1 MRSFIKKRLGDYAYP
16 IIIAIVAL
24 IIVGIIAGVVYS
36 KRDKVEAQRTAKIVE
51 VNGPCTV
58 MREGALLNAVAD
70 MPLYSGDTFYS
81 GIDASARIMIDDD
94 KFLYLDPTTRINFT
108 ASGTPEET
116 HTLIYVETGSML
128 TEVKEKLADGES
140 FDIVTPNSFMEI
152 HGTKTLTQVVADAQG
167 NITTSA
173 AVLQGNV
180 SFATVKLS
188 DGKIVYVQEDLI
200 AGQSLDVGTDA
211 GEIVS
216 AAELKQIVQTGQPSD
231 GVILVLSSYEEAG
244 IVKSDS
250 TFSSDFLDH
259 VIAVLLVSEQEDKAN
274 GISSSDTDTNGV
286 PDQIDNTNALRKT
299 GEDPKVADAGETEEE
314 RLAREEKERAEKE
327 KAEQEEADRLAAE
340 EADRLAAE
348 KAEDEARRRAEEAE
362 RTQQIQALEAAEAE
376 VAAYNQALAEA
387 QAEAERQAAEQVERD
402 RLAAE
407 QAASN
412 NSSSSTPSSDSSS
425 SDPSTSDPSTSDPS
439 DPSTS
444 DPTDPST
451 SDPSDPGSTTLQEGD
466 PDPIGGGTFT
476 GYYTADGY
484 PIYITSSETYYY
496 LEEPNEDGVTPYT
509 GELYSEPPTDP

>member
-1 MRSFIKKRLGDYAYP
+1 MRSFIKNRLGDYAYP

-152 HGTKTLTQVVADAQG
+152 HGTKTLTQVVADPQG

-180 SFATVKLS
+180 KFATVKLS
-188 DGKIVYVQEDLI
+188 DGQIVYVQEDLI
-200 AGQSLDVGTDA
+200 AGQSLGVETEKGDLVTAD
-211 GEIVS
+211 
-216 AAELKQIVQTGQPSD
+216 ELKQIVQTGQSSS
-231 GVILVLSSYEEAG
+231 GVILVLPTYDEAG
-244 IVKSDS
+244 IIKSDS
-250 TFSSDFLDH
+250 DFSSDFLDN
-259 VIAVLLVSEQEDKAN
+259 VIAVLLVSEQEDNAN
-274 GISSSDTDTNGV
+274 GISGSDSDKNGV
-286 PDQIDNTNALRKT
+286 SDPIDNTNALRKT
-299 GEDPKVADAGETEEE
+299 GEDPKVADAGDVGETEEE

-327 KAEQEEADRLAAE
+327 KAEREEADRLAAE
-340 EADRLAAE
+340 EAERLAAE
-348 KAEDEARRRAEEAE
+348 KAEDEARHRAEEAE
-362 RTQQIQALEAAEAE
+362 RTQQIQAIEAAEAE

-387 QAEAERQAAEQVERD
+387 QAEAERQAAAQAEAERQ
-402 RLAAE
+402 AAE

-412 NSSSSTPSSDSSS
+412 NSSSTPPSDSSS
-425 SDPSTSDPSTSDPS
+425 SDSSTSDPSTSDPS

-444 DPTDPST
+444 DP
-451 SDPSDPGSTTLQEGD
+451 SDPSSSTLNEGD
-466 PDPIGGGTFT
+466 EDPINHGTFT
-476 GYYTADGY
+476 GYYTADGHPLY
-484 PIYITSSETYYY
+484 LTSAETYYY
-496 LEEPNEDGVTPYT
+496 LEEPNSDGVVSYT
-509 GELYSEPPTDP
+509 GELYPEPPTDP

>member
-152 HGTKTLTQVVADAQG
+152 HGTKTLTQVVADPQG

-180 SFATVKLS
+180 KFATVKLS
-188 DGKIVYVQEDLI
+188 DGQIVYVQEDLI
-200 AGQSLDVGTDA
+200 AGQSLGVETEKGDLVTAD
-211 GEIVS
+211 
-216 AAELKQIVQTGQPSD
+216 ELKQIVQTGQSSS
-231 GVILVLSSYEEAG
+231 GVILVLPTYDEAG
-244 IVKSDS
+244 IIKSDS
-250 TFSSDFLDH
+250 DFSSDFLDN
-259 VIAVLLVSEQEDKAN
+259 VIAVLLVSEQEDNAN
-274 GISSSDTDTNGV
+274 GISGSDSDKNGV
-286 PDQIDNTNALRKT
+286 SDPIDNTNALRKT
-299 GEDPKVADAGETEEE
+299 GEDPKVADAGDVGETEEE
-314 RLAREEKERAEKE
+314 RLAREEKEKAEKE

-340 EADRLAAE
+340 EAERLAA
-348 KAEDEARRRAEEAE
+348 AEEAARQRDEE
-362 RTQQIQALEAAEAE
+362 RTQQIQAIEAAEAE

-387 QAEAERQAAEQVERD
+387 QAEAERQAAEQAERD

-444 DPTDPST
+444 DP
-451 SDPSDPGSTTLQEGD
+451 SDPSSSTLNEGD
-466 PDPIGGGTFT
+466 EDPINHGTFT
-476 GYYTADGY
+476 GYYTADGHPLY
-484 PIYITSSETYYY
+484 LTSAETYYY
-496 LEEPNEDGVTPYT
+496 LEEPNPDGVVYYT
-509 GELYSEPPTDP
+509 GELYSDPPTDP

>member
-1 MRSFIKKRLGDYAYP
+1 MRSFIKKHLGDYAYP

-24 IIVGIIAGVVYS
+24 VIVGIIAIFVYRN
-36 KRDKVEAQRTAKIVE
+36 RDKVEAQRTAKIIE

-58 MREGALLNAVAD
+58 MREGAIINAVAD

-81 GIDASARIMIDDD
+81 GIGATARIMIDDD

-108 ASGTPEET
+108 ASGTPDET
-116 HTLIYVETGSML
+116 HTLIFVETGSML
-128 TEVKEKLADGES
+128 TEVKEKLVDGES

-180 SFATVKLS
+180 KFATVKLS
-188 DGKIVYVQEDLI
+188 DGQIVYVQEDLI
-200 AGQSLDVGTDA
+200 AGQSLGVGTEKGDLVTA
-211 GEIVS
+211 D
-216 AAELKQIVQTGQPSD
+216 ELKQIVQTGQSSS
-231 GVILVLSSYEEAG
+231 GVILVLPTYDEAG
-244 IVKSDS
+244 MVKGDSD
-250 TFSSDFLDH
+250 FSSDFLDN
-259 VIAVLLVSEQEDKAN
+259 VIAVLLVSEQEDNAN
-274 GISSSDTDTNGV
+274 GISGSDSDKNGV
-286 PDQIDNTNALRKT
+286 SDPIDNTNALRKT

-340 EADRLAAE
+340 EAERLAA
-348 KAEDEARRRAEEAE
+348 AEEAARQRDEE
-362 RTQQIQALEAAEAE
+362 RTQQIQAIEAAEAE

-387 QAEAERQAAEQVERD
+387 QAEAERQAAAQAEAERQ
-402 RLAAE
+402 AAE

-412 NSSSSTPSSDSSS
+412 NSSSSAPPSDSSS

-444 DPTDPST
+444 DP
-451 SDPSDPGSTTLQEGD
+451 SDPSSTTLQEGD

-476 GYYTADGY
+476 GYYTADGHPLY
-484 PIYITSSETYYY
+484 LTSAETYYY
-496 LEEPNEDGVTPYT
+496 LEEPNPDGVVSYT
-509 GELYSEPPTDP
+509 GELYPEPPTDP

>member
-1 MRSFIKKRLGDYAYP
+1 MRSFIKNRLGDYAYP

-152 HGTKTLTQVVADAQG
+152 HGTKTLTQVVADAEG
-167 NITTSA
+167 NIETSS

-180 SFATVKLS
+180 RFVTVVMV
-188 DGKIVYVQEDLI
+188 DGKILYADENMTAGQSRGVGSARISLPSAEELMQIVTT
-200 AGQSLDVGTDA
+200 GQSLDGKLLLHA
-211 GEIVS
+211 
-216 AAELKQIVQTGQPSD
+216 
-231 GVILVLSSYEEAG
+231 SYEELDVVVSDG
-244 IVKSDS
+244 DFDSGLLDRVTVVILKSQ
-250 TFSSDFLDH
+250 
-259 VIAVLLVSEQEDKAN
+259 QEDVAAGGN
-274 GISSSDTDTNGV
+274 VIDTDGDGISDTINNVD
-286 PDQIDNTNALRKT
+286 ALR
-299 GEDPKVADAGETEEE
+299 DNDDDSKVGDAGNNKPQDQNEETEEE
-314 RLAREEKERAEKE
+314 KAAREAAAAAAQEEAD
-327 KAEQEEADRLAAE
+327 KAAQEEADR
-340 EADRLAAE
+340 
-348 KAEDEARRRAEEAE
+348 K
-362 RTQQIQALEAAEAE
+362 
-376 VAAYNQALAEA
+376 
-387 QAEAERQAAEQVERD
+387 
-402 RLAAE
+402 AAE
-407 QAASN
+407 QAAAEAQQLSAEEFAQQMKELEAALAQVAAN
-412 NSSSSTPSSDSSS
+412 NQAIADAEAEAARQAAQQADQGDDSPPTDPGPSSPSASPTEPSST
-425 SDPSTSDPSTSDPS
+425 DPS
-439 DPSTS
+439 DPSTT

-451 SDPSDPGSTTLQEGD
+451 SDPSDPSSTTLQEGD

-476 GYYTADGY
+476 GGYTADGY
-484 PIYITSSETYYY
+484 PVYVNSDETMYY
-496 LEEPNEDGVTPYT
+496 LEEPNPDGIVPYDD
-509 GELYSEPPTDP
+509 ELYPAPSTDP

>member
-1 MRSFIKKRLGDYAYP
+1 MRSFIKNRLGDYAYP

-244 IVKSDS
+244 IVKD
-250 TFSSDFLDH
+250 
-259 VIAVLLVSEQEDKAN
+259 
-274 GISSSDTDTNGV
+274 
-286 PDQIDNTNALRKT
+286 RKS
-299 GEDPKVADAGETEEE
+299 V
-314 RLAREEKERAEKE
+314 
-327 KAEQEEADRLAAE
+327 
-340 EADRLAAE
+340 
-348 KAEDEARRRAEEAE
+348 
-362 RTQQIQALEAAEAE
+362 
-376 VAAYNQALAEA
+376 V
-387 QAEAERQAAEQVERD
+387 
-402 RLAAE
+402 
-407 QAASN
+407 
-412 NSSSSTPSSDSSS
+412 
-425 SDPSTSDPSTSDPS
+425 
-439 DPSTS
+439 
-444 DPTDPST
+444 
-451 SDPSDPGSTTLQEGD
+451 
-466 PDPIGGGTFT
+466 
-476 GYYTADGY
+476 
-484 PIYITSSETYYY
+484 
-496 LEEPNEDGVTPYT
+496 
-509 GELYSEPPTDP
+509 

>member
-1 MRSFIKKRLGDYAYP
+1 MRSFIKNRLGDYAYP

-180 SFATVKLS
+180 KFATVKLS
-188 DGKIVYVQEDLI
+188 DGQIVYVQEDLI
-200 AGQSLDVGTDA
+200 AGQSLGVETEVVDL
-211 GEIVS
+211 VS

-231 GVILVLSSYEEAG
+231 GVILVLSTYDEAG

-250 TFSSDFLDH
+250 NFSSDFLDN

-274 GISSSDTDTNGV
+274 GISSSDSDTNGV

-299 GEDPKVADAGETEEE
+299 GEDPKVADAGDAGETEEE
-314 RLAREEKERAEKE
+314 RLAREEKEKAEKE

-340 EADRLAAE
+340 EAERLAA
-348 KAEDEARRRAEEAE
+348 AEEAARQRDEE
-362 RTQQIQALEAAEAE
+362 RTQQIQAIEAAEAE

-387 QAEAERQAAEQVERD
+387 QAEAERQAAEQAERD

-444 DPTDPST
+444 DP
-451 SDPSDPGSTTLQEGD
+451 SDPSSSTLNEGD
-466 PDPIGGGTFT
+466 EDPINHGTFT
-476 GYYTADGY
+476 GYYTADGHPLY
-484 PIYITSSETYYY
+484 LTSAETYYY
-496 LEEPNEDGVTPYT
+496 LEEPNPDGVVYYT
-509 GELYSEPPTDP
+509 GELYSDPPTDP

>member
-1 MRSFIKKRLGDYAYP
+1 MRSFIKNRLGDYAYP

-36 KRDKVEAQRTAKIVE
+36 KRDKVEAQRTAKIIE

-152 HGTKTLTQVVADAQG
+152 HGTKTLTQVVSDPQG

-180 SFATVKLS
+180 KFATVKLS
-188 DGKIVYVQEDLI
+188 DGQIVYVQEDLI
-200 AGQSLDVGTDA
+200 AGQSLGVETEVVDL
-211 GEIVS
+211 VS

-231 GVILVLSSYEEAG
+231 GVILVLSTYDEAG
-244 IVKSDS
+244 IIKSDS
-250 TFSSDFLDH
+250 DFSSDFLDN
-259 VIAVLLVSEQEDKAN
+259 VIAVLLVSEQEDNAN
-274 GISSSDTDTNGV
+274 GISGSDSDKNGV
-286 PDQIDNTNALRKT
+286 SDPIDNTNALRRSGAT
-299 GEDPKVADAGETEEE
+299 SGVLGARYDGSQDENVETDEE
-314 RLAREEKERAEKE
+314 RAASEAAAQEEAD
-327 KAEQEEADRLAAE
+327 KAAQEEADRKAAE
-340 EADRLAAE
+340 
-348 KAEDEARRRAEEAE
+348 
-362 RTQQIQALEAAEAE
+362 
-376 VAAYNQALAEA
+376 
-387 QAEAERQAAEQVERD
+387 QAEAEAQQLSAEEFAQQMKELEAALAQVAANNQAIADAEAEAARQAAQ
-402 RLAAE
+402 
-407 QAASN
+407 QADQGDDSPPTDPGPSSPSASPTEP
-412 NSSSSTPSSDSSS
+412 SSTDP
-425 SDPSTSDPSTSDPS
+425 SDPSTTDPT

-451 SDPSDPGSTTLQEGD
+451 SDPSDPSSTTLQEGD
-466 PDPIGGGTFT
+466 EDPINHGTFT
-476 GYYTADGY
+476 GYYTADGHPLY
-484 PIYITSSETYYY
+484 LTSAETYYY
-496 LEEPNEDGVTPYT
+496 LEEPNPDGVVSYT
-509 GELYSEPPTDP
+509 GELYPEPPTDP